1 MGIPSHE
8 PTKDADEHQPR
19 DVTSGRLVVA
29 TLLLLGSMAIE
40 IPIGLLKGSS
50 ALLSDGI
57 HNSTH
62 LISTFMALTAI
73 AIARKYRTPRKT
85 FNYWRLEVVASFVN
99 GLLMLPLVGWIIYQ
113 AIMKIVN
120 KVQPDADWVLAAG
133 GIGLVLNL
141 ITVALLLKPSKT
153 DLNAHSVL
161 LHMAG
166 DALSSV
172 GVVGAGLLV
181 KFTGILY
188 FDPAIAIV
196 ISLVIIFWAVR
207 ISRESLNIL
216 LEGIPPEII
225 FKDVEKVFLDH
236 HEIKA
241 VHDLHV
247 WSLTSGLNLLTAHVT
262 LQRDMMTSGTDEI
275 AEGINHE
282 LHDRFGIAHTCIQFE
297 LKSEKDAIE
306 ANCPGNS
313 EQRDNH

>member
-8 PTKDADEHQPR
+8 PIKDADEHRPR
-19 DVTSGRLVVA
+19 DVTSGRLVIA
-29 TLLLLGSMAIE
+29 TILLLASMAIE
-40 IPIGLLKGSS
+40 IPIGLLKESS

-62 LISTFMALTAI
+62 LVSTLTALTAI

-99 GLLMLPLVGWIIYQ
+99 GLLMLPLVGLIIYH

-120 KVQPDADWVLAAG
+120 DVQPDANWVLAAG

-141 ITVALLLKPSKT
+141 VTVVLLLRPSRT
-153 DLNAHSVL
+153 DLNAQSVL
-161 LHMAG
+161 LHVAG

-181 KFTGILY
+181 KHTGIHY
-188 FDPAIAIV
+188 FDPAIAII
-196 ISLVIIFWAVR
+196 ISIVIILWAVR
-207 ISRESLNIL
+207 ISRQSLNIL

-236 HEIKA
+236 QEIKK
-241 VHDLHV
+241 VHDLHI
-247 WSLTSGLNLLTAHVT
+247 WSLTSGLNLLTVHVT
-262 LQRDMMTSGTDEI
+262 LAHDMMTSNTDEI
-275 AEGINHE
+275 AEEINHE
-282 LHDRFGIAHTCIQFE
+282 LHDRFGISHTCIQFE

-313 EQRDNH
+313 GEKH